1 MHDSVLHFQVLA
13 LLAIVWF
20 RSSNDERI
28 NTILD
33 SFNRKEFVALSALTT
48 PGLIDDMHARA
59 NLTDSV
65 RTSVLLIQNDIAEAR
80 LINQALEGAGYKTF
94 QIKWVTQ
101 LSEAIKQLGIND
113 FDVVL
118 LDLSLPDC
126 AGLDAFDR
134 VFQIA
139 PSALIMILSSPAD
152 EGIATQAVQRGAYDY
167 LLKCHVNAHW
177 LPRALR
183 YVIESK
189 TAQNAQRKTEAR
201 FRAMSDASPL
211 GIFVSD
217 ATGDCV
223 YTNAAYH
230 KISGLTF
237 EETLGTNWSTA
248 IHPEDRQRVLVDWH
262 AAALS
267 RESFQAEARFLRDDD
282 SIVWTRLNGA
292 VMRDGQKSL
301 GHVQTVED
309 ITERKSA
316 ELILSLSEEALFEEK
331 ERAQITL
338 NSIGDAVLTT
348 DILGNVTYLNL
359 AAETLTGWS
368 RDDALGR
375 PLIEVFNIIESD
387 TRQAVANPAKRAIEE
402 DKTVELT
409 KNCVLVRR
417 DGTESAID
425 DSSAP
430 IHNREGHVIGAVIV
444 FHDVTEERA
453 MALKMSHLAM
463 HDALTGLPNRVLL
476 TERLHQAIGL
486 ARRNRKQIALMFMDL
501 DHFKKVNDSLGHVVG
516 DRLLQLVAKRL
527 VACVRTTDTVCRQ
540 GGDEFV
546 ILLPEIEQPHDAAQV
561 AAKLLDALAEPQQID
576 GNELH
581 IALSIGISV
590 FPDDGQTVDAMMIHA
605 DNAMY
610 EAKERGRNNF
620 RFFKNSLNAE

>member
-1 MHDSVLHFQVLA
+1 
-13 LLAIVWF
+13 
-20 RSSNDERI
+20 
-28 NTILD
+28 
-33 SFNRKEFVALSALTT
+33 
-48 PGLIDDMHARA
+48 MHARA